1 MFLNGSILEAYF
13 FEKSICTEFV
23 ALGHVFGCF
32 LLCLQD
38 SMFETPSSSYSE
50 IVPMPTSDIEYI
62 FCWIKNP
69 KVLAPHPK
77 TCPQK
82 KNRSFQRCTSNF
94 FVWVSG
100 CLSLPDVFIFVPYTF
115 SQNDSATDGTYTDLN
130 IGETSL
136 WRLGSGPNL
145 PPCFFFCVF
154 RKPFAGYLCMAV
166 FLEGWGD

>member
-82 KNRSFQRCTSNF
+82 KIDLSEMHIQFFRMSFWMPQSTRCLHI
-94 FVWVSG
+94 
-100 CLSLPDVFIFVPYTF
+100 CPLYIFAKQF
-115 SQNDSATDGTYTDLN
+115 SHRWYLY
-130 IGETSL
+130 
-136 WRLGSGPNL
+136 GSKYWWNQPL
-145 PPCFFFCVF
+145 AAWFRAKSTTLFFFCVF

>member
-50 IVPMPTSDIEYI
+50 IVPMPTSDIESEYI

-77 TCPQK
+77 TCPQE
-82 KNRSFQRCTSNF
+82 KNRSFRDAHPIFSYEFLDASVYQMS
-94 FVWVSG
+94 SY
-100 CLSLPDVFIFVPYTF
+100 LSPIH
-115 SQNDSATDGTYTDLN
+115 
-130 IGETSL
+130 
-136 WRLGSGPNL
+136 
-145 PPCFFFCVF
+145 F
-154 RKPFAGYLCMAV
+154 RKTIQPQMV
-166 FLEGWGD
+166 PIRI